1 MGYNKVVLETTANTI
16 AQNTTGS
23 SATLTTARAIAF
35 SGGDVT
41 GTGNFNGSA
50 DTAINLTIG
59 AGVVDNTM
67 IASLAVRTAHIGAD
81 QITNAQIDDGVINPE
96 NLNGTLA
103 NGTAEDILVSDGD
116 GSFSWETRPVNNN
129 TLTLVGGTGMSDAI
143 GDFTANQASDES
155 LTINLDINDLTA
167 STDITAGDSFAFYD
181 LSGTD
186 HKKSSITSLG
196 TYMAGSGLTANSGV
210 IAINLTGLS
219 DIGETVTKSDAIIG
233 LNASASNA
241 TVKYTVENLS
251 TFQAGT
257 GISNNNGKLDVDAA
271 QAITSV
277 TGNFAIAGDL
287 TVSGAMITTATETLE
302 IADNTMLL
310 NSDLTGSTAVDAGLV
325 ANRAD
330 ATGDKYQHLFWDESK
345 TGWCIGSDD
354 SSSAF
359 PSTSSKLM
367 INVEKTDSGAPSGTE
382 TTVGGMVYNSADN
395 EMYIRTS

>member
-1 MGYNKVVLETTANTI
+1 MGYNKVVLETAANTI

-23 SATLTTARAIAF
+23 SATLTTARAIAL

-41 GTGNFNGSA
+41 GTANFDGSESI
-50 DTAINLTIG
+50 AINATIEATSVTNG
-59 AGVVDNTM
+59 MLAAG
-67 IASLAVRTAHIGAD
+67 SVRTGNIGDD
-81 QITNAQIDDGVINPE
+81 QITNAHIADGVINPE

-103 NGTAEDILVSDGD
+103 NGTADDILVSDGD

-129 TLTLVGGTGMSDAI
+129 TLTLVGGTGMSDTI
-143 GDFTANQASDES
+143 GTFTANQASDAS
-155 LTINLDINDLTA
+155 LTINLDINDLIDGGGDLA
-167 STDITAGDSFAFYD
+167 AGDKFAFYD

-186 HKKSSITSLG
+186 HNNATITQLSAFQ
-196 TYMAGSGLTANSGV
+196 AGSGIDANSGV
-210 IAINLTGLS
+210 LSINLSSLS
-219 DIGETVTKSDAIIG
+219 TFASVQKGDSIIG
-233 LNASASNA
+233 LDSSSSNA
-241 TVKYTVENLS
+241 TGRTTVEDLS

-257 GISNNNGKLDVDAA
+257 GLSNNNGKLDVDAA

-277 TGNFAIAGDL
+277 TGDFAIAGDL

-345 TGWCIGSDD
+345 TAWCISSHDT
-354 SSSAF
+354 SSAF
-359 PSTSSKLM
+359 PSASSKLM
-367 INVEKTDSGAPSGTE
+367 VNVENAGPPDGTE
-382 TTVGGMVYNSADN
+382 TVVGGMVYDTTNDD
-395 EMYIRTS
+395 MYIRTS